1 MDDIRYSEFLFLQAV
16 ANRKIDLFISCDG
29 GVQAKSIGIK
39 HGMYSEMA
47 ASLLEDFYIQFTDSS
62 IQLFVARLRGELF
75 GDHKTPAHFHDYEWS
90 NPRSTIHSILT
101 QSSLRQIA
109 ITYRGLRRIEEL
121 RDLLKADRILED
133 FGVLLS
139 IRYFRRD
146 FQDAIQRDA
155 SVPVSVLYADMD
167 DFGKINKQYGQD
179 AGDVVMK
186 SYLEAFRDG
195 LGSFGAGYRGV
206 GDETC
211 ALIVG
216 QDHQRVLEIAE
227 KIRKTVEAMQ
237 CTHNGKA
244 LPKVTASIGVAT
256 TPSLP
261 RTMEVET
268 VAQDRQRQAKRE
280 GKNRVVGTS
289 LLTPP

>member
-16 ANRKIDLFISCDG
+16 ASRKIDLFNYCDDG
-29 GVQAKSIGIK
+29 GQAKSVSCN
-39 HGMYSEMA
+39 HGMYPEMA
-47 ASLLEDFYIQFTDSS
+47 ATLLEDLYIQFTDNS
-62 IQLFVARLRGELF
+62 IQLFVTRLRGELF
-75 GDHKTPAHFHDYEWS
+75 GDHKPPGNFHDYEW
-90 NPRSTIHSILT
+90 NDPRSTIHTILT
-101 QSSLRQIA
+101 RNSLRHIA

-121 RDLLKADRILED
+121 RDLLKTDRILED

-146 FQDAIQRDA
+146 FQDAMQRDV

-167 DFGKINKQYGQD
+167 DFGKINKQYGQA

-186 SYLEAFRDG
+186 SYLEAVRDG
-195 LGSFGAGYRGV
+195 LGALGTGYRGV

-216 QDHQRVLEIAE
+216 QGHERALEIAE
-227 KIRKTVEAMQ
+227 KIRKKVETMK

-261 RTMEVET
+261 RTMDVET
-268 VAQDRQRQAKRE
+268 VAQDKQRQAKRE
-280 GKNRVVGTS
+280 GKNRVVEIS
-289 LLTPP
+289 